1 MSIYEASITNPKK
14 QLEFYKDLSEHL
26 QQENKQ
32 LQERIE
38 YLERSNNRRE
48 DTILEQR
55 QRLSDL
61 EDNWNYIKKM
71 LNEAR
76 QEEYISGYCGTCTDV
91 DIDFLLNK
99 MQELEQ
105 GSDSNE

>member
-1 MSIYEASITNPKK
+1 MNTYSEGKMYEKYS
-14 QLEFYKDLSEHL
+14 SEVERMQKCIDEL

-48 DTILEQR
+48 DIILEQR
-55 QRLSDL
+55 QEINNL

-71 LNEAR
+71 LKEAR

-91 DIDFLLNK
+91 DIDFLLGK
-99 MQELEQ
+99 MQELQ
-105 GSDSNE
+105 GSRE